1 MARLRGKRLKARPV
15 RRYALIVALVVL
27 FAVLLA
33 QTSPRLRAWID
44 PARTVA
50 ADQLASSARPGL
62 WDRISGKAARD
73 ERIRELEAEVRELTR
88 YRSVAISMAA
98 RLEAY
103 EDMLNVMGEPPV
115 RGVTARI
122 TSETNGP
129 FREAILVNAGTL
141 QGVQPGAYAENEGGL
156 VGRVVQIGERSSR
169 VLLVADFNSRVPVM
183 GEASGMRAILFG
195 DRDDLGTLTD
205 LPERG
210 SFILGERVLTSGE
223 GGIFPRGIVVG
234 EVVER
239 GGALRVEFGMNRG
252 RGGFVRLMPS
262 MQIPRPEEFP
272 AELPDPESA
281 IETDGEAG
289 VEEGAETAAS
299 DALPDAGAP
308 GGG

>member
-1 MARLRGKRLKARPV
+1 MARMLGKRLKGRPV
-15 RRYALIVALVVL
+15 RRYALFIGLAGL
-27 FAVLLA
+27 FAILLL
-33 QTSPRLRAWID
+33 QTSPRLRAMID

-62 WDRISGKAARD
+62 WAQLTGKAARD
-73 ERIRELEAEVRELTR
+73 ERIRELESEVRELTR

-103 EDMLNVMGEPPV
+103 EDMLNIMGEPPV

-122 TSETNGP
+122 TTETNGP
-129 FREAILVNAGTL
+129 FREAILVNAGSL
-141 QGVQPGAYAENEGGL
+141 QGVEDGAYAENEGGL
-156 VGRVVQIGERSSR
+156 VGRVVQLGERSAR
-169 VLLVADFNSRVPVM
+169 VLLVTDFNSRVPVM

-234 EVVER
+234 EVVDR
-239 GGALRVEFGMNRG
+239 GDNLRVAFGMTRG
-252 RGGFVRLMPS
+252 RGGFVRLMPG
-262 MQIPRPEEFP
+262 MKIPTPEELP
-272 AELPDPESA
+272 VEAEATDAEA
-281 IETDGEAG
+281 EGETVVSEEGEAG
-289 VEEGAETAAS
+289 AANPGA
-299 DALPDAGAP
+299 L
-308 GGG
+308 

>member
-1 MARLRGKRLKARPV
+1 MRTAATSGRLR
-15 RRYALIVALVVL
+15 
-27 FAVLLA
+27 
-33 QTSPRLRAWID
+33 
-44 PARTVA
+44 
-50 ADQLASSARPGL
+50 
-62 WDRISGKAARD
+62 
-73 ERIRELEAEVRELTR
+73 
-88 YRSVAISMAA
+88 SMAA

-129 FREAILVNAGTL
+129 FREAILVNAGML
-141 QGVQPGAYAENEGGL
+141 QGVEAGAYAENEGGL
-156 VGRVVQIGERSSR
+156 VGRVVQMGERSSR
-169 VLLVADFNSRVPVM
+169 VLLVTDFNSRVPVM

-223 GGIFPRGIVVG
+223 GGIFPRGIIVG

-239 GGALRVEFGMNRG
+239 GGALRVEFGMTRG

-262 MQIPRPEEFP
+262 MNIPTPEEFP
-272 AELPDPESA
+272 AEELEEIA
-281 IETDGEAG
+281 EDGEAAG
-289 VEEGAETAAS
+289 DIAGGEATETAAS
-299 DALPDAGAP
+299 ETQTPEPAVP

>member
-1 MARLRGKRLKARPV
+1 MARMRTRRLKARPV
-15 RRYALIVALVVL
+15 RRYALFIALVVL
-27 FAVLLA
+27 FAILLA

-62 WDRISGKAARD
+62 WDQITGKAARD

-103 EDMLNVMGEPPV
+103 EDMLNIMGEPPV

-129 FREAILVNAGTL
+129 FREAILVNAGSL
-141 QGVQPGAYAENEGGL
+141 QGVQTGAYAENEGGL
-156 VGRVVQIGERSSR
+156 VGRVVQLGERSAR
-169 VLLVADFNSRVPVM
+169 VLLVTDFNSRVPVM
-183 GEASGMRAILFG
+183 GEASGMRAILYG
-195 DRDDLGTLTD
+195 DRDDLGSLTD

-210 SFILGERVLTSGE
+210 RFIVGERVLTSSE
-223 GGIFPRGIVVG
+223 GGVFPRGIVVG

-239 GGALRVEFGMNRG
+239 GDDLRVQFGMTRG

-262 MQIPRPEEFP
+262 MKIPGPETFP
-272 AELPDPESA
+272 LD
-281 IETDGEAG
+281 
-289 VEEGAETAAS
+289 EEGLADQAGEENDETEPAGTAS
-299 DALPDAGAP
+299 DGTATVNP
-308 GGG
+308 GGR